1 MEERL
6 GSYFEP
12 LGPAGKMLESL
23 KAGCQKAMPAHTPG
37 TEPSGSA
44 VVLLSSVLIIFNRM
58 FLQNIAPPKG
68 AVPKGKV
75 YTYSRNW
82 AFRLGCRWGFFFLGV
97 RSLCVLGG
105 EEYNPFLRNN
115 FLLLILVDYV
125 QIRW

>member
-44 VVLLSSVLIIFNRM
+44 VGGDCFFSVCEASVCSVAKN
-58 FLQNIAPPKG
+58 
-68 AVPKGKV
+68 
-75 YTYSRNW
+75 TT
-82 AFRLGCRWGFFFLGV
+82 
-97 RSLCVLGG
+97 
-105 EEYNPFLRNN
+105 PF
-115 FLLLILVDYV
+115 
-125 QIRW
+125 